1 MTSFHQDEADNLRKV
16 FSQSETIM
24 NNHNILIQAAGEI
37 AMLAGKL
44 ILELSTH
51 DRRITF
57 KSARD
62 MVTEVDQASEAF
74 IVAEIRKRFPEHEIL
89 AEEGGV
95 STSNQSSYRWIIDP
109 LDGTTNFVHRFP
121 VFAVSIG
128 IEYQGELYVA
138 AVYDPNRDELFTAGL
153 RQGAFL
159 NGEQIKISDTR
170 DLGKS
175 LLATGFSYFNDDYF
189 KLNMELWAS
198 IYGKTQGLRRAGAAA
213 IDLAWLAC
221 GRLDGLWEFSLKP
234 WDIAAGA
241 LLVTEAGGLVS
252 GPRGEALN
260 LKTGHIIA
268 ANPYIHPMII
278 EEIDLF
284 KHRL

>member
-1 MTSFHQDEADNLRKV
+1 MNAPHDQLIRDAGSIATS
-16 FSQSETIM
+16 
-24 NNHNILIQAAGEI
+24 AGE
-37 AMLAGKL
+37 L
-44 ILELSTH
+44 ILTLSSR
-51 DRRITF
+51 DRQISY

-62 MVTEVDQASEAF
+62 MVTEVDQGSENY
-74 IVAEIRKRFPEHEIL
+74 IVSEIQRLYPDHEIL
-89 AEEGGV
+89 AEEGSGSS
-95 STSNQSSYRWIIDP
+95 STSSDYKWIIDP
-109 LDGTTNFVHRFP
+109 LDGTTNFVHGFP

-128 IEYQGELYVA
+128 IQFQDELFVA
-138 AVYDPNRDELFTAGL
+138 AVYDPHRKELFTAGKD
-153 RQGAFL
+153 QGAFL
-159 NGEQIKISDTR
+159 NGELISVSQTHE
-170 DLGKS
+170 LGKS

-241 LLVTEAGGLVS
+241 LLVTEAGGVVS
-252 GPRGEALN
+252 GPQGETLD
-260 LKTGHIIA
+260 LGTGHIIA
-268 ANPYIHPMII
+268 ANPSIHPHII
-278 EEIDLF
+278 KEISLF